1 MLSGRPSI
9 PKPGPSLK
17 NQHKARHPWHGTLRF
32 QVSKFGTGSDTG
44 HIEGSQLLTHKIQ
57 RKAPHMRSS
66 SFIIVHQGF
75 KVQSDVMRYKCGFVF
90 RASKPLPSKRSEDQ
104 TPIFKTMIM
113 ALGPSEQWLGQ
124 IPVTTWLTQEM
135 SWNPNFTQDGSKVL
149 LGGRMWREV
158 HQAKRAAP
166 PGTTADIPGPGRTPV
181 SLALGKEKPWSWS

>member
-1 MLSGRPSI
+1 
-9 PKPGPSLK
+9 
-17 NQHKARHPWHGTLRF
+17 
-32 QVSKFGTGSDTG
+32 
-44 HIEGSQLLTHKIQ
+44 
-57 RKAPHMRSS
+57 
-66 SFIIVHQGF
+66 
-75 KVQSDVMRYKCGFVF
+75 
-90 RASKPLPSKRSEDQ
+90 
-104 TPIFKTMIM
+104 MIM